1 MRSILLVPLLLACPV
16 SAWAIQDDDPASET
30 PVDTSR
36 APLLTHHKLSQ
47 ALARLASEHAGNV
60 DLLTLA
66 RKSRAGR
73 SIDALRIWSGGERPT
88 GQPAILLLANID
100 GPLVYTSGIALE
112 HARRL
117 AEGYGSDEAVTRL
130 LDSTTVYII
139 ARANPDAAEA
149 RFVNPL
155 AEARATGHGVDNDR
169 DGRLGEDGPSD
180 VNGDG
185 FVSVMRVPD
194 PEGTW
199 MPDPTDPRVLVE
211 ADPAKGERGLWKLV
225 PEGRDSDGDEEVS
238 EDPPLDAI
246 VNRNFAQDWQE
257 HDASAGLFPSD
268 EPEVRALYEF
278 VLAHEDIQLVLVYG
292 ELGNLVERGKGV
304 ADDAKSNKRIPPSG
318 VRDSDGA
325 ILDTIGERYREITG
339 DTTKGSQDE
348 AGTFQAWCYAQRGI
362 MTLNAAL
369 WSIPLDAKADSAEA
383 DSAEADTGEAET
395 GAPEESEDTE
405 SPASEEEEE
414 EDEKKKDEPSDD
426 AKRMIWIDLNSE
438 DARHLGWTAFDHP
451 ELGPVEVGGFAPYA
465 LVEPPDEDRV
475 RIADKQFEFLLSLD
489 TTLARVELRDVRATA
504 RGELLE
510 VEAVLVNEG
519 LLPLITTWGRRT
531 RTTLP
536 ARVEIHLPQ
545 GATLLAGSKRIL
557 VSDLRGSGGRHELRW
572 LVSGATPRS
581 IGIRVE
587 TRHAGMAEV
596 EVK

>member
-1 MRSILLVPLLLACPV
+1 MRSILFVPLLLALPSV
-16 SAWAIQDDDPASET
+16 AWATQDADPTDEA

-36 APLLTHHKLSQ
+36 APLLPHRELSE
-47 ALARLASEHAGNV
+47 ALARLASEHASNV
-60 DLLTLA
+60 QLLSLV

-73 SIDALRIWSGGERPT
+73 SIDALRITGAEHPS
-88 GQPAILLLANID
+88 GQPAILLVANID

-112 HARRL
+112 HAQRL
-117 AEGYGSDEAVTRL
+117 ARGYGNDEAVTRL
-130 LDSTTVYII
+130 LDTTTVYII

-149 RFVNPL
+149 RFISPL
-155 AEARATGHGVDNDR
+155 AEVRATGHDVDNDR

-194 PEGTW
+194 PDGTW
-199 MPDPTDPRVLVE
+199 MPDPTDPRVQVE

-225 PEGRDSDGDEEVS
+225 PEGRDSDGDEEAS

-246 VNRNFAQDWQE
+246 VNRNFAQDWKA

-292 ELGNLVERGKGV
+292 ELGNLVERGQGV
-304 ADDAKSNKRIPPSG
+304 DDDAKLEKRVPPSG
-318 VRDSDGA
+318 VRESDGA

-348 AGTFQAWCYAQRGI
+348 AGTFQAWCYEQRGI
-362 MTLNAAL
+362 TTLNAAL
-369 WSIPLDAKADSAEA
+369 WSIPLDAEA
-383 DSAEADTGEAET
+383 DSSEADSSEADTEEVGT
-395 GAPEESEDTE
+395 TKPEQ
-405 SPASEEEEE
+405 SEEETETDEEKKEE
-414 EDEKKKDEPSDD
+414 EKDDEPKPSDD

-489 TTLARVELRDVRATA
+489 ATVARVELEDVRVTA

-519 LLPLITTWGRRT
+519 LLPLVTTWGKKT

-536 ARVEIHLPQ
+536 ARVEIHLPA
-545 GATLLAGSKRIL
+545 GATLLAGSKRVL

-572 LVSGATPRS
+572 LVSGATAAS
-581 IGIRVE
+581 IGISVV
-587 TRHAGMAEV
+587 TRHAGGARAEV
-596 EVK
+596 K